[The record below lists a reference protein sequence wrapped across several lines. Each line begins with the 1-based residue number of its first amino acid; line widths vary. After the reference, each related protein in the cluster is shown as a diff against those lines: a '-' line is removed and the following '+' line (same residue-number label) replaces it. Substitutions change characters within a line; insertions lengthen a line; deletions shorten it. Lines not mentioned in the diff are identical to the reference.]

1 MTDLGKQD
9 TQTIYQSLDAR
20 TEALLGSPEALE
32 DFALGDDYALNPAFI
47 TLVIDAADRG
57 NLARLAKLIKALHPA
72 DMADLLGFLSED
84 YREILMPLIAIEDLP
99 EVLTEL
105 DEDIREE
112 LIKTLPTK
120 DLALVLSELDSDDA
134 TAVFED
140 LELDQQQALLAAL
153 PESEAEAMK
162 TSLRFEPYTAGRLM
176 QREVMNAPPFWTVGQ
191 CIDHMR
197 ENADNLPEL
206 FFDIYITDP
215 AHKVLG
221 GLAVSTLM
229 RFARSTDLSTL
240 MEPVTEISA
249 HLEQEEV
256 AYIFEKYHLISAPV
270 VDETGRLI
278 GQITVDDI
286 VNIIQEE
293 NREDILALGGV
304 SDDEGRD
311 SSVLD
316 GVRSRLPWLSFN
328 LITAFVSVSVISAF
342 AHQIAQLV
350 ILAVLM
356 PVVASLGGNSG
367 TQALTVSVRALAA
380 RELSMANAARTVL
393 REVKVALVNAIG
405 IGLLLAIVAAGLYF
419 YTSPSEIPVQDAV
432 KLGGVMLLSV
442 LINFTAAALAGT
454 LVPLTLSHLD
464 RDPAVASPIFVTM
477 ITDSIGFFS
486 FLALASLILL

>member
-1 MTDLGKQD
+1 LNT
-9 TQTIYQSLDAR
+9 
-20 TEALLGSPEALE
+20 
-32 DFALGDDYALNPAFI
+32 FALGDDYALNPDFI
-47 TLVIDAADRG
+47 SMVIDAADLG
-57 NLARLAKLIKALHPA
+57 DEGRLAKLIQALHPA

-84 YREILMPLIAIEDLP
+84 YRESLIPLIAPQDLA

-140 LELDQQQALLAAL
+140 LEIDQQQALLAAL

-176 QREVMNAPPFWTVGQ
+176 QREVMNAPLFWTVGQ

-197 ENADNLPEL
+197 ENADDLPEL

-215 AHKVLG
+215 SHKVLG
-221 GLAVSTLM
+221 GLAVSTLL
-229 RFARSTDLSTL
+229 RFARSTDLSAL

-249 HLEQEEV
+249 SLEQEEV

-270 VDETGRLI
+270 VDKSGRLI

-350 ILAVLM
+350 ILAILM
-356 PVVASLGGNSG
+356 PVVASLGAI
-367 TQALTVSVRALAA
+367 QAHR
-380 RELSMANAARTVL
+380 
-393 REVKVALVNAIG
+393 
-405 IGLLLAIVAAGLYF
+405 
-419 YTSPSEIPVQDAV
+419 P
-432 KLGGVMLLSV
+432 
-442 LINFTAAALAGT
+442 
-454 LVPLTLSHLD
+454 
-464 RDPAVASPIFVTM
+464 
-477 ITDSIGFFS
+477 
-486 FLALASLILL
+486 

>member
-1 MTDLGKQD
+1 
-9 TQTIYQSLDAR
+9 
-20 TEALLGSPEALE
+20 
-32 DFALGDDYALNPAFI
+32 
-47 TLVIDAADRG
+47 
-57 NLARLAKLIKALHPA
+57 
-72 DMADLLGFLSED
+72 
-84 YREILMPLIAIEDLP
+84 
-99 EVLTEL
+99 
-105 DEDIREE
+105 
-112 LIKTLPTK
+112 
-120 DLALVLSELDSDDA
+120 
-134 TAVFED
+134 
-140 LELDQQQALLAAL
+140 
-153 PESEAEAMK
+153 
-162 TSLRFEPYTAGRLM
+162 
-176 QREVMNAPPFWTVGQ
+176 
-191 CIDHMR
+191 
-197 ENADNLPEL
+197 
-206 FFDIYITDP
+206 
-215 AHKVLG
+215 
-221 GLAVSTLM
+221 
-229 RFARSTDLSTL
+229 
-240 MEPVTEISA
+240 
-249 HLEQEEV
+249 
-256 AYIFEKYHLISAPV
+256 
-270 VDETGRLI
+270 LI

-419 YTSPSEIPVQDAV
+419 YTSPSNIPVQDAV

-442 LINFTAAALAGT
+442 LINFTAAALAGS